1 MNKIAWHFTSFVDAK
16 GITQYILHG
25 SIKVLGK
32 EIEYS
37 KEIYLFHTQSFRT
50 KENVGSLNVDMEYI
64 ENTLLHKKQ
73 VASRKFLS
81 SNIKFD
87 PFIRKDSI

>member
-1 MNKIAWHFTSFVDAK
+1 MHKITWWFTSFVDAK

-25 SIKVLGK
+25 SIKVLG
-32 EIEYS
+32 EVIEYS
-37 KEIYLFHTQSFRT
+37 KEIYLFHKQSFRT
-50 KENVGSLNVDMEYI
+50 KENVSSLNVDMEYI

>member
-1 MNKIAWHFTSFVDAK
+1 MNKITWWFTSFVDAK

-25 SIKVLGK
+25 SIKVLG
-32 EIEYS
+32 EVIEYS